1 MNIYHILALALPNSS
16 GFKGARVLNTLYAL
30 ELGAG
35 PFDIGLLLATYA
47 LFPLLLAVYA
57 GKVSDRYGVRIPM
70 VAGMSGMTLGV
81 FLPFAWPTLPALYVA
96 AAVTGAGFIF
106 VQVSMQSL
114 TGALGTGDARTH
126 NFNLYSLAIATADF
140 VGPVL
145 AGFLIDLS
153 GYVPTYLYLSLL
165 NLLALTGLLCL
176 LRRIPAGS
184 KPGDRRQQRM
194 TDLLR
199 SAELRRIFVTSAVVI
214 SGLDL
219 FQLYLPLYGHSVGLS
234 ASAIGM
240 VLGAFAA
247 AAFVVR
253 AMIPRL
259 VRLYGEEATLTYSLF
274 LAAATGVLIPFFSS
288 AVLLG
293 GIAFV
298 LGLGLGLGQPLSV
311 MLTYNHSPPGRAGEA
326 LGLRIAINNSIHVV
340 VPAVFGAVGTV
351 LGLAP
356 VFWVNS
362 VSLALGGYASRGRK
376 TV

>member
-1 MNIYHILALALPNSS
+1 MNIYRILALALPNSS

-81 FLPFAWPTLPALYVA
+81 FLPFAWPTLPALYIA

-114 TGALGTGDARTH
+114 TGALGTGEARTR

-153 GYVPTYLYLSLL
+153 GYVPAYLYLSLL

-194 TDLLR
+194 MDLLQ
-199 SAELRRIFVTSAVVI
+199 SAELRRIFITSAVVI
-214 SGLDL
+214 SGVDL

-259 VRLYGEEATLTYSLF
+259 VRQYGEESTLTYSLF
-274 LAAATGVLIPFFSS
+274 IAAATGVLIPFFTS

-293 GIAFV
+293 GIAFA
-298 LGLGLGLGQPLSV
+298 LGLSLGLGQPLSV
-311 MLTYNHSPPGRAGEA
+311 ILAYNHSPPGRAGEV

-340 VPAVFGAVGTV
+340 VPAVFGAIGTV
-351 LGLAP
+351 FGLAP

-362 VSLALGGYASRGRK
+362 LTLALGSYASRGRK
-376 TV
+376 TL